1 MTSLCSA
8 DNLTQFLLRA
18 GRAAIDR
25 YLLPD
30 RAHSS
35 KPAAR
40 CCRGRYMGQ
49 TDRQTDGRIA
59 LFQNAPPPSGE
70 GGIESV
76 SRRWHSRV
84 GRARTY
90 GSTRDA
96 GRCRSSRRGRYIR
109 RNRCVYRIHTSP
121 YRHSTTDVQRTGR
134 HTCSRSDER
143 SCRHVGL
150 HTRYDTIRYDTRCRF
165 KFPFVAGRNIFG
177 KNRGYT

>member
-8 DNLTQFLLRA
+8 DNVTQFLPRA

-35 KPAAR
+35 KPAAH

-49 TDRQTDGRIA
+49 TDRRTDRAIPKC
-59 LFQNAPPPSGE
+59 PPPGE
-70 GGIESV
+70 AGIESV
-76 SRRWHSRV
+76 GRRWHSRI

-96 GRCRSSRRGRYIR
+96 GRCRSSRRDRYIR
-109 RNRCVYRIHTSP
+109 RNRCVCRIHTSP

-150 HTRYDTIRYDTRCRF
+150 HTRYDTIRDAVLSSRSWLAATYLAKIGGNSSCT
-165 KFPFVAGRNIFG
+165 
-177 KNRGYT
+177 

>member
-8 DNLTQFLLRA
+8 DNVTQFLLRA

-40 CCRGRYMGQ
+40 CCRGRYMGH

-59 LFQNAPPPSGE
+59 LFQNAPRGE

-109 RNRCVYRIHTSP
+109 RNRCVCRIHTSP
-121 YRHSTTDVQRTGR
+121 YRHSTTAVQRTGR
-134 HTCSRSDER
+134 HTCSSSDER

-150 HTRYDTIRYDTRCRF
+150 HTRYDTIRYDTRCR
-165 KFPFVAGRNIFG
+165 G
-177 KNRGYT
+177 